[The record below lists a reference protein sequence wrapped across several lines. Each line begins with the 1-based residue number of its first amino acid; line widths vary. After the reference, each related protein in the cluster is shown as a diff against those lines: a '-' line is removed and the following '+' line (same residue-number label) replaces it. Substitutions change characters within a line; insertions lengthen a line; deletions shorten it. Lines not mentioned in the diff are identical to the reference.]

1 MGESYKIN
9 RMKVSI
15 ITATYNS
22 IQHLPD
28 VIESIRQQTYPNI
41 EYIVIDGGSTDGTV
55 EYLKQSNLVSQII
68 SEPDNGIYD
77 ALNKGIQLATGDII
91 GFLHS
96 DDILASPQTL
106 ENIVRAFS
114 TTSQVGKEDD
124 SLTGN
129 DDWTNLP
136 PTGGIK
142 GGLYGRGQEGTSVVF
157 GDLVFVEQ
165 QDTNKIVRYWKSQSF
180 KPDLLQRGWM
190 PPHPTIFMRHEVYAK
205 HGLFNIN
212 LKCSADY
219 DYILRV
225 FQDQSLTITYL
236 PEVIT
241 KMRMGGMST
250 GGLKQLINK
259 KKEDYWVLKHNKM
272 PFPLWILLAK
282 NFSKIPQLIFKKH
295 PKLEQ

>member
-1 MGESYKIN
+1 MKI
-9 RMKVSI
+9 SL

-28 VIESIRQQTYPNI
+28 VINSIQQQSFLNI
-41 EYIVIDGGSTDGTV
+41 EYIVIDGGSTDGTI
-55 EYLKQSNLVSQII
+55 EYLREINLITQLV
-68 SEPDNGIYD
+68 SEPDKGIYD

-96 DDILASPQTL
+96 DDLLASTQTL
-106 ENIVRAFS
+106 ESIANVFA
-114 TTSQVGKEDD
+114 TTSPI
-124 SLTGN
+124 TGRKP
-129 DDWTNLP
+129 D
-136 PTGGIK
+136 
-142 GGLYGRGQEGTSVVF
+142 VVY

-165 QDTNKIVRYWKSQSF
+165 HDTNKIVRFWKSQPF
-180 KPDLLQRGWM
+180 KPHLLQRGWM
-190 PPHPTIFMRHEVYAK
+190 PPHPTVFMRRELYEK

-225 FQDQSLTITYL
+225 FQDKTLTISYL

-250 GGLKQLINK
+250 GGMRNLFNK
-259 KKEDYWVLKHNKM
+259 KKEDYWVLKNNKM
-272 PFPLWILLAK
+272 PFPLWILFAK
-282 NFSKIPQLIFKKH
+282 SVSKIPQLIFRKR
-295 PKLEQ
+295 